1 MSVSNE
7 TRSTSTS
14 PRWVSF
20 DGLRWASEQMAR
32 TDLTAGAK
40 LALMAMAAHIRDE
53 DCAVWPS
60 RRRLAAMTGQ
70 SVASI
75 DRAIEALQAAGLI
88 AVEGRQSA
96 HGDADT
102 NVYRLLMLGGVNL
115 QPPSRNLQDG
125 VAAKCSPEV
134 NSTTSEVHRTSIAR
148 ARQQSFDDAS
158 EAILGFP
165 IDGPGG
171 PIWPLRQ
178 AFLDELSEL
187 FPKLDILSECRAAL
201 AWVRA
206 DASRRKT
213 AKGMRAF
220 LTGWVTRSNDRPRP
234 TTSANGRVPTAA
246 QTLKRRIDASGG
258 DDYLAEAMANGGGH
272 GE

>member
-1 MSVSNE
+1 MGEVLAKRPAASIG
-7 TRSTSTS
+7 
-14 PRWVSF
+14 WVHI
-20 DGLRWASEQMAR
+20 DAQRWALTQMAR
-32 TDLTAGAK
+32 TDITPLAK
-40 LALMAMAAHIRDE
+40 LVLFAMAAHVRDDRYE
-53 DCAVWPS
+53 VWPS
-60 RRRLAAMTGQ
+60 QERLASLVGATRQGVRLAID
-70 SVASI
+70 SLEAASLL
-75 DRAIEALQAAGLI
+75 DVTKSDGLRVPH
-88 AVEGRQSA
+88 A
-96 HGDADT
+96 
-102 NVYRLLMLGGVNL
+102 YRLRCEESIQRCKDGAISDVNAV
-115 QPPSRNLQDG
+115 ST
-125 VAAKCSPEV
+125 KET
-134 NSTTSEVHRTSIAR
+134 TTSEVHRTSTAR

-171 PIWPLRQ
+171 PVWPMRQ

-234 TTSANGRVPTAA
+234 AASMNGRVPTAA

-258 DDYLAEAMANGGGH
+258 DDYLAEAMRMGGGD